1 MKHGR
6 RHFQGG
12 RGRGHQ
18 VTLVV
23 DIGSHYA
30 TLTTIRSEALRETG

>member
-6 RHFQGG
+6 RHVPGG

-30 TLTTIRSEALRETG
+30 TLTTIRNEALRETG